1 MSSRR
6 DLQEWR
12 PYCTVRYLGN
22 WLLESMV
29 KILFKHNG
37 YEDDREN
44 ENRAKVSIL
53 WSEGKRKKNVWKYR
67 YFEVGKLEQ

>member
-22 WLLESMV
+22 WLLKSMV

-37 YEDDREN
+37 CEDDREN
-44 ENRAKVSIL
+44 ENRAQVSIL